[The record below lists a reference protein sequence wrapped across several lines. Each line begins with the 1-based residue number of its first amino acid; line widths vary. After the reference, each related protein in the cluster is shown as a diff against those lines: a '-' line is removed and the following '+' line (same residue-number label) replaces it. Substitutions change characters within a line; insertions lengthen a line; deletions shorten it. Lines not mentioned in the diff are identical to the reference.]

1 MQFSIQS
8 RLFSMWVFR
17 AAVTLIRVHFD
28 HYFSILIL
36 NFIWKKHH
44 ASERTFPSLTYNEQV
59 EHFKSVLYH
68 LLRAVRF
75 HSQRVILDG
84 LCPQTLFKS
93 RKEHVGT
100 SSFVCVVSEWGAA
113 LTTLAKFAGSSW
125 NGAAN
130 STGPITGRWVLI
142 TQG

>member
-17 AAVTLIRVHFD
+17 AVVALIRVHFD

-44 ASERTFPSLTYNEQV
+44 HASKRTFPSLIYNEQV
-59 EHFKSVLYH
+59 ERFKSVLYY

-75 HSQRVILDG
+75 HS
-84 LCPQTLFKS
+84 QTLFKS

-100 SSFVCVVSEWGAA
+100 SSFVCVVSEWGVA
-113 LTTLAKFAGSSW
+113 LTTLVKFAGSSW

-130 STGPITGRWVLI
+130 SIGPITGHWVLI